1 MSDVDA
7 QGRSVDLTAT
17 SLLQKSNTPL
27 PKLSVLFESDPDRV
41 TRDIIGDESLLVDL
55 SRLHLDRQGWSTLL
69 QLADVKNVL
78 AAAKA
83 MFHGA
88 PVNVSEQRP
97 ALHTALRGPHAGVD
111 LDSAIEQTVQ
121 SDLARMLQFAEALRE
136 GRHLGTT
143 GKRITDLVSIGI
155 GGSHLGPAMLC
166 QALPARGPV
175 RVHFMANI
183 DAHQSEKLLA
193 SLLPEQTMFCVT
205 SKSFGTQETL
215 ANARRARQW
224 LQQQLGHSIDLAKHM
239 IAISSNAD
247 RVAQFGLDSAAMLPM
262 HDWVGGRY
270 SVWSAVGLPVAAV
283 AGSEQFKALLTGA
296 RSMDEHFL
304 NADPWQNI
312 PLRMALASHWYRRV
326 VGAHSWGVV
335 PYDDRLSLLP
345 QYLQQLIMESN
356 GKRVTVDGEQVSHSA
371 PVIWGG
377 TGTNA
382 QHAFFQCLHQGT
394 DTVPIELIG
403 VAQAD
408 HEHDG
413 HHQLLLSNLLGQAAA
428 LMQGRDG
435 DADRH
440 IPGNRPAIT
449 LLLRKLDAHGL
460 GQLLALYEH
469 RTFVEGVLLGIN
481 SFDQFGVELGKQLA
495 DRILPALQGEAAPL
509 GPATQRLV
517 DWLRSTS

>member
-1 MSDVDA
+1 MSGVDA
-7 QGRSVDLTAT
+7 QKRSVGLTE
-17 SLLQKSNTPL
+17 SSVLQKSNTEL
-27 PKLSVLFESDPDRV
+27 PKLTDLFESEPDRV
-41 TRDIIGDESLLVDL
+41 SRDIIGDDSLLVDL
-55 SRLHLDRQGWSTLL
+55 SRLHLDRQGWQRLL
-69 QLADVKNVL
+69 TLADRKRVL
-78 AAAKA
+78 AAAHA
-83 MFHGA
+83 MFQGA
-88 PVNVSEQRP
+88 PVNVSEGRP

-111 LDSAIEQTVQ
+111 LDPTIERTVR
-121 SDLARMLQFAEALRE
+121 SDLQRMLDFATALRDGE
-136 GRHLGTT
+136 HRGAT
-143 GKRITDLVSIGI
+143 GQRMTDLVSIGI

-166 QALPARGPV
+166 QALPAQGPI

-183 DAHQSEKLLA
+183 DAHQSEKLLR
-193 SLLPEQTMFCVT
+193 SLRPEQTMFCVT

-215 ANARRARQW
+215 ANARRARDW
-224 LQQQLGHSIDLAKHM
+224 LQQRLGPSIDLAKHM

-247 RVAQFGLDSAAMLPM
+247 RVAQFGLNPDAMLPM

-270 SVWSAVGLPVAAV
+270 SVWSAVGLPVAV
-283 AGSEQFKALLTGA
+283 VGGSESFKDLLAGA
-296 RSMDEHFL
+296 RSLDEHFL
-304 NADPWQNI
+304 HAEPWQNI
-312 PLRMALASHWYRRV
+312 PLRMALAGHWYRHV

-356 GKRVTVDGEQVSHSA
+356 GKRVTVDGEPVDCSA

-403 VAQAD
+403 VAEAD

-413 HHQLLLSNLLGQAAA
+413 HHRLLLSNLLGQAAA
-428 LMQGRDG
+428 LMQGREG
-435 DADRH
+435 DADRQ

-449 LLLRKLDAHGL
+449 LLLRKLDARGL

-495 DRILPALQGEAAPL
+495 DRILPALQGEAVPL
-509 GPATQRLV
+509 GPTTQRLV
-517 DWLRSTS
+517 EWLRRKQ